1 MSDPSRPDPER
12 LLHQMLEQEE
22 HQRRGQLKIFLGYS
36 SGVGKSY
43 RMFDEARRRLRRGQ
57 DVVVGATQQRN
68 APEVEALLQDLEVM
82 PTRAGALDV
91 EALVRRHPEICLVD
105 GLAHGN
111 PEGSQRAHRWQDLE
125 VLRAAGINVIATV
138 NLQFITE
145 QRLAVERISGRAAA
159 AADTVPEAF
168 LRSADEIELVDAP
181 PEDGPALDPENQRR
195 RQTLSELRELAL
207 LLAADVVEHQL
218 ADYLRRNG
226 LEPSWGTQERIL
238 VCLGSEDARLMLES
252 GRRNADRFHGE
263 LLAVHVDGRRHDR
276 GLQRNL
282 ERARALGAEVHLLAG
297 PGLVNPLLEFAR
309 RHRVT
314 QIFIGHAGR
323 GSWRSRLTGSP
334 VEHLIRRAEG
344 VDIRVFPRFRSGD
357 A

>member
-1 MSDPSRPDPER
+1 MSDLPRPDPEQ
-12 LLHQMLEQEE
+12 LLRRVLEQEE
-22 HQRRGQLKIFLGYS
+22 NQHRGQLKIFLGYS
-36 SGVGKSY
+36 SGVGKSH
-43 RMFDEARRRLRRGQ
+43 RMFDEARRRRRRGQ
-57 DVVVGATQQRN
+57 DVVVGATQARN
-68 APEVEALLQDLEVM
+68 APEVESLLQELEVI

-91 EALVRRHPEICLVD
+91 EALLCRHPETCLVD
-105 GLAHGN
+105 GLAHTN
-111 PEGSQRAHRWQDLE
+111 PEGSPREYRWQDLD
-125 VLRAAGINVIATV
+125 VLRDAGIGVIATV
-138 NLQFITE
+138 NLQFIAE
-145 QRLAVERISGRAAA
+145 QRPEVERISGRAAA
-159 AADTVPEAF
+159 ADSVPEAF

-181 PEDGPALDPENQRR
+181 PDNGPALDPENQRR

-218 ADYLRRNG
+218 EDYLRRNG
-226 LEPSWGTQERIL
+226 LEPSWGTQERIV
-238 VCLGSEDARLMLES
+238 VCLGSEDAGPMLES

-263 LLAVHVDGRRHDR
+263 LLAIHVAGSRRDH

-282 ERARALGAEVHLLAG
+282 EQAHALRADVHLLPG

-309 RHRVT
+309 SHRVT

-334 VEHLIRRAEG
+334 VEHLIRSAEG
-344 VDIRVFPRFRSGD
+344 VDIRVFPRSRGGD